1 MSRAALLAP
10 RARAHRPRM
19 NAHRDQERS
28 SADPT
33 ATALAIAPRLIDER
47 SRPGFRE
54 LFGRLARRATG
65 LDVALTHLRLST
77 LDLSE
82 RELASVR
89 RIRLLLA
96 EVSAVSLDA
105 EAHALLHRA
114 PTATNLRRLAAL
126 LALGTI
132 EVRSAPLGGWAPDF
146 SIFRTDE
153 GPCAAL
159 IGPHRFDRGPGHEG
173 PVLASLHG
181 AGDAARLEARFADI
195 WGRGHDIRPAIAG
208 ILARAQRRSPTTT
221 AATTSARAST
231 RDSVDTPRTRG

>member
-1 MSRAALLAP
+1 MDAHPHDDRSATAAA
-10 RARAHRPRM
+10 
-19 NAHRDQERS
+19 
-28 SADPT
+28 
-33 ATALAIAPRLIDER
+33 ATALELAPRLIDER

-54 LFGRLARRATG
+54 LFGRLARRATA

-114 PTATNLRRLAAL
+114 PTAANLRRLSAQ

-146 SIFRTDE
+146 SIFRTDQ

-181 AGDAARLEARFADI
+181 GADAARLALRFADI

-208 ILARAQRRSPTTT
+208 ILARAERRSPTPT
-221 AATTSARAST
+221 ATTTSSRTPA

>member
-1 MSRAALLAP
+1 VRIVTHMNVHPDDQRSAADAT
-10 RARAHRPRM
+10 
-19 NAHRDQERS
+19 
-28 SADPT
+28 DP
-33 ATALAIAPRLIDER
+33 ALATAPRLIDER

-54 LFGRLARRATG
+54 LFGRLARRATA

-77 LDLSE
+77 LDLSD

-114 PTATNLRRLAAL
+114 PTAANLRRLAAL
-126 LALGTI
+126 LTLGTI

-146 SIFRTDE
+146 SIFRNDE

-159 IGPHRFDRGPGHEG
+159 IGPHRFDRGAGHEG

-181 AGDAARLEARFADI
+181 ARDAARLGARFADI

-208 ILARAQRRSPTTT
+208 ILARAERRSPTPT
-221 AATTSARAST
+221 ATTPSRRTSAC
-231 RDSVDTPRTRG
+231 DSVDTPRLGG